1 MITKAKVIEVN
12 DKYTLVEAERKSA
25 CDGCHKNA
33 DGSACTVCSLMGPNK
48 KISAKAQNRVGA
60 VVGDTVEIESSNKRV
75 MLYAIIVFLL
85 PIALSVAAYFIAGG
99 LGANET
105 WQIVSTVGAFV
116 LSFLGIWA
124 YSKFVIDKRYDVIIK
139 KIINN

>member
-12 DKYTLVEAERKSA
+12 NKYALVEAERKSA

-48 KISAKAQNRVGA
+48 KITAKAQNKVGA
-60 VVGDTVEIESSNKRV
+60 VVGDVVEIESSNKRV

-99 LGANET
+99 FGADEV
-105 WQIVSTVGAFV
+105 WQIVSSVGAFM

-124 YSKFVIDKRYDVIIK
+124 YSKFVIDKRYDVVIK